1 MRWRLNQSAER
12 LQEARSRRAIDRLM
26 VKCETEHHD
35 VARHDLVANDRGLAS
50 DAAQT
55 QNRTFRVIDDGGE
68 GVDAQPSQIRDGER
82 AAAKLGGGKFFR
94 TGALDGVA

>member
-1 MRWRLNQSAER
+1 MRWGLNQSAER

-55 QNRTFRVIDDGGE
+55 QNRTFRVIDDGSE
-68 GVDAQPSQIRDGER
+68 GVYALSPERGDREGASWSHHAEDGGE
-82 AAAKLGGGKFFR
+82 
-94 TGALDGVA
+94 VAR